1 MISTRSHYVAIFHRN
16 RKHLVCV
23 CIKTSWHSSS
33 IQVFL
38 VQFNSTTSGSLFFFG
53 SSNRFSVWIFFCS
66 HFFLFN
72 KLELQATNSGLE
84 NIFLRKKL
92 VLSKCNPYVL
102 EIWFVISDLRFY
114 FRFGICGKVT
124 ALIITN
130 NWKCMSN
137 YERFSDRYFVWDF
150 ITW

>member
-38 VQFNSTTSGSLFFFG
+38 VQFNSTTSGSLFFLVQATDF
-53 SSNRFSVWIFFCS
+53 RFEFFSVRIFFCS
-66 HFFLFN
+66 TSLNFKQQILVCRTFFW
-72 KLELQATNSGLE
+72 E
-84 NIFLRKKL
+84 KL

-102 EIWFVISDLRFY
+102 EIWFVISDFRFY
-114 FRFGICGKVT
+114 FSVGICGKVT